1 MDVVR
6 IEVVVLVVLSGV
18 VLVLV
23 GAGVVDV
30 VRIEVVVLVV
40 RSGVVLEVVGAGVVD
55 VVLTG
60 HWSFPCS
67 HMQNSEQPSP
77 ETVLPSSHCSMP
89 CPGSMCV
96 AVGHT
101 GKMTVDSVYFSS
113 WSSSATECCTMT
125 VGMVTCAPQEPRSI
139 WVSVSS
145 VFAIKM
151 AMAPFS

>member
-1 MDVVR
+1 MVG
-6 IEVVVLVVLSGV
+6 SGV
-18 VLVLV
+18 VLV
-23 GAGVVDV
+23 
-30 VRIEVVVLVV
+30 
-40 RSGVVLEVVGAGVVD
+40 VVGIRVVD

-67 HMQNSEQPSP
+67 HMQNFEHPSP
-77 ETVLPSSHCSMP
+77 ETVLPSSHCSSP
-89 CPGSMCV
+89 CPGSICV

-125 VGMVTCAPQEPRSI
+125 VGMVTSAPQVPGII

-145 VFAIKM
+145 
-151 AMAPFS
+151 